1 MSLPLVVFLI
11 LLPNGSSGLQS
22 KKFDSRK
29 SVSFH
34 SRKVLIVMREGDK

>member
-22 KKFDSRK
+22 KKYKSRK
-29 SVSFH
+29 SMFLH
-34 SRKVLIVMREGDK
+34 LR